1 MIKIYTIK
9 EIFHSVQGEGYHMG
23 KAAIFV
29 RFAGCNLW
37 SGREEDRSKAI
48 CQFCDTDF
56 VGGERMT
63 REEIVAECV
72 KYPGMVIFTGGEPA
86 LQLDHEL
93 VRALQRR
100 NKFVAIETNGTL
112 PIPQCL
118 DWVCVSPKAKTEIVV
133 READEL
139 KLVFPQQGM
148 LPDIARSAVR
158 AKHLWLSPKDGPDIQ
173 RNMEATINYVKI
185 DDRWRVNIQAHK
197 FWGVR

>member
-1 MIKIYTIK
+1 
-9 EIFHSVQGEGYHMG
+9 MG
-23 KAAIFV
+23 TPATFV

-37 SGREEDRSKAI
+37 SGREADRAKAI

-63 REEIVAECV
+63 REEIVAKCV
-72 KYPGMVIFTGGEPA
+72 ENPGMVIFTGGEPA

-100 NKFVAIETNGTL
+100 HKFVAIETNGTL

-118 DWVCVSPKAKTEIVV
+118 DWVCVSPKADTEIVV

-139 KLVFPQQGM
+139 KLVFPQQRM
-148 LPDIARSAVR
+148 MPDLARSMVR
-158 AKHLWLSPKDGPDIQ
+158 AKHLWVSPKDGPDIQ
-173 RNMEATINYVKI
+173 KNMEAAINYAKI
-185 DDRWRVNIQAHK
+185 DSRWRVNIQAHK

>member
-1 MIKIYTIK
+1 VIKIYTIK

-37 SGREEDRSKAI
+37 SGREQDRDKAI
-48 CQFCDTDF
+48 CKFCDTDF
-56 VGGERMT
+56 VGGQRMT

-72 KYPGMVIFTGGEPA
+72 KYPGMVIFTGGEPG

-93 VRALQRR
+93 VRALQRL

-118 DWVCVSPKAKTEIVV
+118 DWICVSPKANTKIVI
-133 READEL
+133 RDADEL
-139 KLVFPQQGM
+139 KLVFPQHGM
-148 LPDIARSAVR
+148 MPDMARSAVK
-158 AKHLWLSPKDGPDIQ
+158 AKHLWVSPKDGPYVEK
-173 RNMEATINYVKI
+173 NMEAAINYVKI

-197 FWGVR
+197 FWKVR

>member
-1 MIKIYTIK
+1 MTRVYVVK
-9 EIFHSVQGEGYHMG
+9 EIFYSVQGEGFHMG
-23 KAAIFV
+23 TPATFV

-37 SGREEDRSKAI
+37 SGREADRAKAI

-63 REEIVAECV
+63 REDIVAKCV
-72 KYPGMVIFTGGEPA
+72 ENPGMVIFTGGEPA

-118 DWVCVSPKAKTEIVV
+118 DWVCVSPKADTDIVV

-139 KLVFPQQGM
+139 KLVFPQQRM
-148 LPDIARSAVR
+148 MPDTARGLVR
-158 AKHLWLSPKDGPDIQ
+158 AKHLWVSPKDGPDTQ
-173 RNMEATINYVKI
+173 KNMEAAINYAKI
-185 DDRWRVNIQAHK
+185 DYRWRVNIQAHK
-197 FWGVR
+197 VWGVR

>member
-1 MIKIYTIK
+1 MTRIYVVK
-9 EIFHSVQGEGYHMG
+9 EIFYSVQGEGFHMG
-23 KAAIFV
+23 TPATFV

-37 SGREEDRSKAI
+37 SGREADRAKAI

-63 REEIVAECV
+63 REEIVAKCV
-72 KYPGMVIFTGGEPA
+72 ENPGMVIFTGGEPA

-100 NKFVAIETNGTL
+100 HKFVAIETNGTL

-118 DWVCVSPKAKTEIVV
+118 DWVCVSPKADTEIVV

-139 KLVFPQQGM
+139 KLVFPQQRM
-148 LPDIARSAVR
+148 MPDLARSMVR
-158 AKHLWLSPKDGPDIQ
+158 AKHLWVSPKDGPDIQ
-173 RNMEATINYVKI
+173 KNMEAAINYAKI
-185 DDRWRVNIQAHK
+185 DSRWRVNIQAHK